1 MHRAIRRASN
11 FNTERIDHIYE
22 DPHAAH
28 RRAVSALRGDLT
40 DTIITV
46 RNHPRRLD
54 HPTAGR
60 PDPASVHDL
69 THPREL

>member
-11 FNTERIDHIYE
+11 FNTERIDHNYE
-22 DPHAAH
+22 DPQAAH
-28 RRAVSALRGDLT
+28 RRLFLHYGDLT

-46 RNHPRRLD
+46 RKSSAAPGP
-54 HPTAGR
+54 PTAGT